1 MNLHGATTISMVDH
15 TVIIFDGHVY
25 VCSFYPTQANEHRG
39 GSPAIRPPHG
49 FGPLDQR
56 CHSLQYKSLTCVPA
70 LLRLSALSSGL
81 LRNFLCCCW
90 VSHWVTTGLTSHQAD
105 LSGHSPW
112 LSLSFPVCEHLIL
125 QWALRIKN
133 VAKIFGRESES
144 FDSLQKYFGLSWNG
158 TACNLDKVVRA
169 QKYQGGKDDLY
180 VCR

>member
-1 MNLHGATTISMVDH
+1 MF
-15 TVIIFDGHVY
+15 IIFGTMCASAVFID
-25 VCSFYPTQANEHRG
+25 STQANNHWE
-39 GSPAIRPPHG
+39 GSPATAPHG
-49 FGPLDQR
+49 FSPLDQR

-105 LSGHSPW
+105 LSGHSPR
-112 LSLSFPVCEHLIL
+112 LSLSFPVCEHLVL

-158 TACNLDKVVRA
+158 TVCNLDKVMRA
-169 QKYQGGKDDLY
+169 QKYQGCKDDVY
-180 VCR
+180 VYRQ